1 MNSVRHCFSAR
12 MVICNSHQQEPLL
25 RAPAGATRAEVKA
38 AFRAQL
44 LRLHP
49 DVNKGREREAETET
63 LLLLAEYRRALQ
75 RSSQSP
81 VDAFST
87 PETLAE
93 LLFVN
98 ELRCLGRSCWS
109 SCVGKAP
116 ATFAWSERTGAAY
129 CTSGDSR
136 DSEYAVTCA
145 VGQCPNA
152 CIHVLTPL
160 QLARLEGELE
170 RARSGE
176 ASPDEVGPL
185 LDVLLARAGFEEWRF
200 EALRDLKECVWT
212 ARRPL
217 QPQTRAAGPPGRLT
231 YCSGPGRP

>member
-98 ELRCLGRSCWS
+98 ELRCLGRSCCPVALQAAKKS
-109 SCVGKAP
+109 VR
-116 ATFAWSERTGAAY
+116 SEPPPSAQV
-129 CTSGDSR
+129 SR
-136 DSEYAVTCA
+136 
-145 VGQCPNA
+145 G
-152 CIHVLTPL
+152 LT
-160 QLARLEGELE
+160 RCCF
-170 RARSGE
+170 RSGGVRKRE
-176 ASPDEVGPL
+176 TAVQAPL
-185 LDVLLARAGFEEWRF
+185 HACRHAHRSVA
-200 EALRDLKECVWT
+200 
-212 ARRPL
+212 
-217 QPQTRAAGPPGRLT
+217 GRL
-231 YCSGPGRP
+231 